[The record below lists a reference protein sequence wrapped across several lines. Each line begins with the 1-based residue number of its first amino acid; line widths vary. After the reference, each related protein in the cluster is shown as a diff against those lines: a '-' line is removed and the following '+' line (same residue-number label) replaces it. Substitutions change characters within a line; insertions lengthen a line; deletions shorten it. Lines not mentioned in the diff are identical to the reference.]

1 MEKDEIKGLNFSS
14 TGSRSELN
22 SSASEEATRDAFM
35 KEAET
40 YLTFAIAEYLNK
52 YWFPILVPI
61 GLVGNTLSFLVMIK
75 PNNRKVST
83 CIYMAA
89 ISVNDNVM
97 MCLVIH
103 QWLIGTRIHRLKSLE
118 CHVTAYLVSV
128 TLQNASFQ
136 VLAMTVD
143 RYIAIKWPHKAA
155 VYNTPKRALISITVI
170 YICVI
175 IFNLPNIF
183 FSKLIGNECIG
194 YVTGGIVAKVHA
206 WFSLTLNA
214 LIPFSLL
221 IYMNSVIVHQV

>member
-1 MEKDEIKGLNFSS
+1 MEYEEIKGLNLSS
-14 TGSRSELN
+14 PGYRLELN
-22 SSASEEATRDAFM
+22 SSTSEKATRDAFM

-40 YLTFAIAEYLNK
+40 YLAFAIAEYLNK

-61 GLVGNTLSFLVMIK
+61 GLVGNNLSFLVMIK

-97 MCLVIH
+97 MCLAIH
-103 QWLIGTRIHRLKSLE
+103 QWLIGNRVHRLKSLE

-155 VYNTPKRALISITVI
+155 MYNTPKRALFSITVI

-183 FSKLIGNECIG
+183 
-194 YVTGGIVAKVHA
+194 
-206 WFSLTLNA
+206 
-214 LIPFSLL
+214 
-221 IYMNSVIVHQV
+221 